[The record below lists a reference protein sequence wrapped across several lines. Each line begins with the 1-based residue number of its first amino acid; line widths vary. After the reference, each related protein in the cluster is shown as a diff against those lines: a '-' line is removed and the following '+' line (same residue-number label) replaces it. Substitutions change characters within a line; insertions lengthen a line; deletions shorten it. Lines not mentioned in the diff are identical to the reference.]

1 MLDMVSPL
9 CYVYYMKNVSDFY
22 HSDRGKG
29 WIFSMRPETNCIH
42 AGYEPGNGDARALPI
57 YQSTTFKFDSTEHV
71 GALFDLTEGGA
82 FYTRLGNPTVDA
94 VEKKIA
100 ALEGGVGALC
110 TSSGQ
115 SATMLS
121 VLNLAQAGDH
131 IVCTAAIYG
140 GTFNL
145 LGVTLKRLGIDVTFV
160 DGDAPLEDLQQAIR
174 PNTKAVFG
182 ETIANPALSVLD
194 IEKMAQ
200 LAHSNGLPLV
210 VDNTFATPI
219 LCRPFDFGADIVV
232 HSTTKYMDG
241 HAVQVGGVIVDS
253 GKFDWTASDKFPG
266 LTEPDES
273 YHGLRYTEAFGAAAY
288 ITKARVQLMRDMG
301 TCQTP
306 LGAFLLDLGLQTL
319 PLRIRQHSS
328 NALTVARYL
337 EVQSDVAFINYPGL
351 ASDKYHALAEK
362 YLPEGSS
369 GVISFSIT
377 GGRERAAK
385 FIDSLK
391 LISLEVHVADIHTC
405 ILHPATS
412 THRQLND
419 EQLLAGGITPGL
431 VRLSV
436 GLENVEDILDDLKQ
450 AFAAIQ

>member
-1 MLDMVSPL
+1 
-9 CYVYYMKNVSDFY
+9 MK
-22 HSDRGKG
+22 
-29 WIFSMRPETNCIH
+29 PETLCLH
-42 AGYEPGNGDARALPI
+42 AGYEPGNGGARALPI

-71 GALFDLTEGGA
+71 GALFDLTAGDA
-82 FYTRLGNPTVDA
+82 FYTRLGNPTTDA

-115 SATMLS
+115 AASMLS
-121 VLNLAQAGDH
+121 VLNIAQAGDH
-131 IVCTAAIYG
+131 IVTASAIYG
-140 GTFNL
+140 GTVNL
-145 LGVTLKRLGIDVTFV
+145 FGVTMKKLGIDVTFV
-160 DGDAPLEDLQQAIR
+160 DDDAPLEELQKAIQ

-182 ETIANPALSVLD
+182 ETIANPALHVLD
-194 IEKMAQ
+194 IEKFAK
-200 LAHSNGLPLV
+200 LAHSNGLPLI

-219 LCRPFDFGADIVV
+219 LCRPFDFGADIIV

-241 HAVQVGGVIVDS
+241 HAIQMGGVIVDS
-253 GKFDWTASDKFPG
+253 GKFDWGASGKFPG

-306 LGAFLLDLGLQTL
+306 MGAFLLDLGLQTL

-328 NALTVARYL
+328 NAQTVAEYL
-337 EVQSDVAFINYPGL
+337 EQQADIEFINYPGL
-351 ASDKYHALAEK
+351 ASDKFHALAEK
-362 YLPEGSS
+362 YLPKGTA
-369 GVISFSIT
+369 GVISFSIK

-391 LISLEVHVADIHTC
+391 LVSLEVHVADIHSC

-412 THRQLND
+412 THRQLSD
-419 EQLLAGGITPGL
+419 QQLVDCGITPGL

-436 GLENVEDILDDLKQ
+436 GLENVDDILEDLKQ
-450 AFAAIQ
+450 AFAAINE

>member
-1 MLDMVSPL
+1 
-9 CYVYYMKNVSDFY
+9 
-22 HSDRGKG
+22 
-29 WIFSMRPETNCIH
+29 MRPETLCIH
-42 AGYEPGNGDARALPI
+42 AGYEPENGGARALPI

-71 GALFDLTEGGA
+71 GALFDLTAGDA

-115 SATMLS
+115 AATLLAA
-121 VLNLAQAGDH
+121 LNIAQAGDH
-131 IVCTAAIYG
+131 IVCGSAVYG

-145 LGVTLKRLGIDVTFV
+145 LGVTLKKMGIDVTFV
-160 DGDAPLEDLQQAIR
+160 DGDASLEELQKAIQ

-182 ETIANPALSVLD
+182 ETIANPALHVLD
-194 IEKMAQ
+194 IEKMAK
-200 LAHSNGLPLV
+200 LAHSNGIPLI

-219 LCRPFDFGADIVV
+219 LCQPFQFGADIVV

-241 HAVQVGGVIVDS
+241 HAIQMGGVIVDS
-253 GKFDWTASDKFPG
+253 GKFDWAASGKFPG

-273 YHGLRYTEAFGAAAY
+273 YHGLRYTEAFGDAAY
-288 ITKARVQLMRDMG
+288 ITKARVQLMRDLG

-306 LGAFLLDLGLQTL
+306 MGAFLLDLGLQTL
-319 PLRIRQHSS
+319 PLRIRQHSA
-328 NALTVARYL
+328 NGLKVAEYL
-337 EVQSDVAFINYPGL
+337 QQQKDVEAIHFPGL
-351 ASDKYHALAEK
+351 PSDPYYPLKQK
-362 YLPEGSS
+362 YLPEDTS
-369 GVISFSIT
+369 GVISFSIA

-391 LISLEVHVADIHTC
+391 LITLEVHVADIHSC

-412 THRQLND
+412 THRQLSD
-419 EQLLAGGITPGL
+419 QQLIDCGITPGL

-436 GLENVEDILDDLKQ
+436 GLENVDDIIEDLKQ
-450 AFAAIQ
+450 AFAAINE

>member
-1 MLDMVSPL
+1 
-9 CYVYYMKNVSDFY
+9 MK
-22 HSDRGKG
+22 
-29 WIFSMRPETNCIH
+29 PETLCLH
-42 AGYEPGNGDARALPI
+42 AGYEPGNGGARALPI

-71 GALFDLTEGGA
+71 GALFDLTAGDA
-82 FYTRLGNPTVDA
+82 FYTRLGNPTTDA

-115 SATMLS
+115 AASMLS
-121 VLNLAQAGDH
+121 VLNIAQAGDH
-131 IVCTAAIYG
+131 IVTASAIYG
-140 GTFNL
+140 GTVNL
-145 LGVTLKRLGIDVTFV
+145 FGVTMKKLGIDVTFV
-160 DGDAPLEDLQQAIR
+160 DDDAPLEELQKAIH

-182 ETIANPALSVLD
+182 ETIANPALHVLD
-194 IEKMAQ
+194 IEKFAE
-200 LAHSNGLPLV
+200 LAHSNGLPLI

-219 LCRPFDFGADIVV
+219 LCRPFDFGADIIV

-241 HAVQVGGVIVDS
+241 HAIQMGGVIVDS
-253 GKFDWTASDKFPG
+253 GKFDWGASGKFPG

-306 LGAFLLDLGLQTL
+306 MGAFLLDLGLQTL

-328 NALTVARYL
+328 NAQTVAEYL
-337 EVQSDVAFINYPGL
+337 EQQADIEFINYPGL
-351 ASDKYHALAEK
+351 ASDKFHALAEK
-362 YLPEGSS
+362 YLPEGTA
-369 GVISFSIT
+369 GVISFSIK

-391 LISLEVHVADIHTC
+391 LVSLEVHVADIHSC

-412 THRQLND
+412 THRQLSD
-419 EQLLAGGITPGL
+419 QQLVDCGITPGL

-436 GLENVEDILDDLKQ
+436 GLENVDDILEDLKQ
-450 AFAAIQ
+450 AFAAINE

>member
-1 MLDMVSPL
+1 
-9 CYVYYMKNVSDFY
+9 
-22 HSDRGKG
+22 
-29 WIFSMRPETNCIH
+29 MRPETACIH
-42 AGYEPGNGDARALPI
+42 AGYEPGNGGARALPV
-57 YQSTTFKFDSTEHV
+57 YQSTTFTFDSTEHV
-71 GALFDLTEGGA
+71 GALFDLTAGDA

-94 VEKKIA
+94 VEKKIS

-115 SATMLS
+115 AASMLS
-121 VLNLAQAGDH
+121 ILNIAQAGDH
-131 IVCTAAIYG
+131 ILCSSAIYG

-145 LGVTLKRLGIDVTFV
+145 FGVTLKKLGIEVTFI
-160 DGDAPLEDLQQAIR
+160 DEDASLEELQALIQ

-182 ETIANPALSVLD
+182 ETIANPALTVLD

-200 LAHSNGLPLV
+200 LAHNNGIPLI

-241 HAVQVGGVIVDS
+241 HAVQMGGVIVDS
-253 GKFDWTASDKFPG
+253 GRFDWGASGKFPG
-266 LTEPDES
+266 LTEPDAS
-273 YHGLRYTEAFGAAAY
+273 YHGLRYTEAFGEAAY

-306 LGAFLLDLGLQTL
+306 MGAFLLDLGLQTL
-319 PLRIRQHSS
+319 PLRIRQHSK
-328 NALTVARYL
+328 NALTVAEYL
-337 EVQSDVAFINYPGL
+337 EQQPDVEFINYPGL

-362 YLPEGSS
+362 YLPEGTA
-369 GVISFSIT
+369 GVISFSIK

-391 LISLEVHVADIHTC
+391 LVSLEVHVADIHSC
-405 ILHPATS
+405 ILHPATA
-412 THRQLND
+412 THRQLTD
-419 EQLLAGGITPGL
+419 EQLVACGITPGL

-436 GLENVEDILDDLKQ
+436 GLENVEDILDDIKQ
-450 AFAAIQ
+450 AFAAIAE